1 MVAKWPT
8 ERQCFL
14 VCSQKEIS
22 SLGIEM
28 GSFFSTAAGAVG
40 VEGRDDAAGDDG
52 LDKTFSW
59 SKLFCR
65 ASIAVTCPRMPLQT

>member
-1 MVAKWPT
+1 
-8 ERQCFL
+8 
-14 VCSQKEIS
+14 
-22 SLGIEM
+22 M